1 MTVVNPICCA
11 IVYLR
16 GSIVH
21 TLPEQASLTFLFA
34 NLSSFFVFPFFSI
47 SVPATRTHICQYGCV
62 FVCVCGACAVFYLGT
77 IYLVRVPIKESF
89 AFDQPFIA
97 YLETYLMG
105 FY

>member
-1 MTVVNPICCA
+1 MTVVNLICCA

-21 TLPEQASLTFLFA
+21 TLSEQASLTFLFA
-34 NLSSFFVFPFFSI
+34 NLSSFFLFPFSI
-47 SVPATRTHICQYGCV
+47 YVRATRTHICQCIWGCV
-62 FVCVCGACAVFYLGT
+62 CVGGACAVFYLGT
-77 IYLVRVPIKESF
+77 IYLVRAPIKESF

>member
-47 SVPATRTHICQYGCV
+47 YVPATRTHICQCGY
-62 FVCVCGACAVFYLGT
+62 VCVWCVCCLLFGYDIFSKGPNQRIICF
-77 IYLVRVPIKESF
+77 
-89 AFDQPFIA
+89 
-97 YLETYLMG
+97 
-105 FY
+105 